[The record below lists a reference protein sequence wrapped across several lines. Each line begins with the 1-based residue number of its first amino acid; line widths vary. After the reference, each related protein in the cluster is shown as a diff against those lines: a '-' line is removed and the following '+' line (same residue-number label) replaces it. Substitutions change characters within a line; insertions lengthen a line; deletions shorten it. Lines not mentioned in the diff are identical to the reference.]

1 MSEETEEKQLS
12 YSGWVRQQM
21 FLTPNLTLEQL
32 QEAHDKSDWDKAS
45 RPTEKQLLY
54 LQKGVLCKR
63 WGIKSL
69 DELPRNSSGV
79 LNLSGMVRLFLKKYP
94 NKSGADCIKF
104 FALDGLELSDALFFN
119 ARTAFRKKQ
128 SPDDNQHT
136 GPRAGKP
143 EEPVTKVKPKDKSAK
158 FKFNDSIYLQML
170 LDAKKMVTKLGGI
183 GPTRKLLDILEM
195 IQS

>member
-1 MSEETEEKQLS
+1 MSAETEEKQLS

-21 FLTPNLTLEQL
+21 LLTPNLTLEQL

-94 NKSGADCIKF
+94 NKSGADCVKF
-104 FALDGLELSDALFFN
+104 FALDGLDLSDALFFN

-128 SPDDNQHT
+128 SPDDNQHA

-143 EEPVTKVKPKDKSAK
+143 EVKEKKEKKSKPVLADNVY
-158 FKFNDSIYLQML
+158 IQML
-170 LDAKKMVTKLGGI
+170 LDAKKLVQRIGGI
-183 GPTRKLLDILEM
+183 GPTRKLLDILET